1 MYFNKNKPQLAIFII
16 IWKVKKVKIVTHLL
30 TCKNERVSFIKLS
43 IYRKV
48 RARVVVSWKTAQ
60 LVNTTE
66 KQNEKKLNWQQQ
78 KVPLYPG
85 ILPVS
90 HFTQSPCSAWS
101 WEKHFLLLSSL
112 GVQQKTTLD
121 NPRNGR
127 VVTFVKFQYHTLPD
141 SRGTWQCIE
150 IQVLWDLG
158 KEQNTQLRQ
167 YYVIDYV
174 NNYVIG
180 YVDN

>member
-66 KQNEKKLNWQQQ
+66 KQNEKKVELTTTKSAFISWHSTSI
-78 KVPLYPG
+78 PLYSIP
-85 ILPVS
+85 LQRVTVRETFSASFVPWRAAENY
-90 HFTQSPCSAWS
+90 TWQSKEWKSCNFRQISIPYSTWFKRYVTVYWDS
-101 WEKHFLLLSSL
+101 SSL
-112 GVQQKTTLD
+112 RPWK
-121 NPRNGR
+121 
-127 VVTFVKFQYHTLPD
+127 
-141 SRGTWQCIE
+141 GTEYTITS
-150 IQVLWDLG
+150 ILRHR
-158 KEQNTQLRQ
+158 LRQ
-167 YYVIDYV
+167 
-174 NNYVIG
+174 
-180 YVDN
+180 